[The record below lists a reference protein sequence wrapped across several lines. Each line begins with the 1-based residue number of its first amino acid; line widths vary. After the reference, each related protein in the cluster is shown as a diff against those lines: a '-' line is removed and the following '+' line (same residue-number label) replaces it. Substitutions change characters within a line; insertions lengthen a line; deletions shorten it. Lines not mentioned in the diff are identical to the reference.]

1 MAKYKLKI
9 VFSHFPVT
17 TKIVGTH
24 LEISNYLG
32 EKFPRCAEIVPGV
45 KVIAGKDEIVVEG
58 IDVEKVGQTAANL
71 ERATRVSYKD
81 PRVFQDGVYLISR
94 D

>member
-1 MAKYKLKI
+1 M
-9 VFSHFPVT
+9 
-17 TKIVGTH
+17 
-24 LEISNYLG
+24 
-32 EKFPRCAEIVPGV
+32 
-45 KVIAGKDEIVVEG
+45 EIVVEG